1 MLKLI
6 TIRSEKPMPDKS
18 ITTEKTVTPKKPAKL
33 PEGKVTANLDL
44 QTFLPYRMYCLAA
57 QMSHAGHD
65 LRELLD
71 DTDFNIGEREWRV
84 ISILGAYGGLT
95 NGYVADALKTDAAT
109 VSRAVKVLK
118 KANLI
123 DTLNSK
129 KDRRKVLIYLTES
142 GAALYD
148 KVTPKR
154 IETGEMIDSGFTH
167 DELANLHYLLNKL
180 DRHLQHMENESED
193 EWE

>member
-1 MLKLI
+1 MSIAPVNPSKI
-6 TIRSEKPMPDKS
+6 TK
-18 ITTEKTVTPKKPAKL
+18 KTA
-33 PEGKVTANLDL
+33 GKVSCTLDL
-44 QTFLPYRMYCLAA
+44 QTFLPYRMYCLAV
-57 QMSHAGHD
+57 QMSHAGND
-65 LRELLD
+65 LQELLKD
-71 DTDFNIGEREWRV
+71 ADFSIGEREWRV
-84 ISILGAYGGLT
+84 VSILGAYGGLT
-95 NGYVADALKTDAAT
+95 NGNVAHALKTDAAT

-142 GAALYD
+142 GAKLYD

-154 IETGEMIDSGFTH
+154 IETGQLIDSCFSH
-167 DELANLHYLLNKL
+167 EELSTLHHLLNKL
-180 DRHLQHMENESED
+180 DRHLQHLENELED

>member
-1 MLKLI
+1 MSDKPVAKKNN
-6 TIRSEKPMPDKS
+6 TI
-18 ITTEKTVTPKKPAKL
+18 PKKTAKQ
-33 PEGKVTANLDL
+33 PVGKVDSSLDL

-57 QMSHAGHD
+57 QMSHAGND
-65 LRELLD
+65 LPELLHD
-71 DTDFNIGEREWRV
+71 SDITIGEREWRV

-95 NGYVADALKTDAAT
+95 NGNVAKALKTDAAT

-118 KANLI
+118 ASNLI

-142 GAALYD
+142 GAKFYD

-154 IETGEMIDSGFTH
+154 IEAGKMIDSCFTH
-167 DELANLHYLLNKL
+167 EELSTLHNLLNKL
-180 DRHLQHMENESED
+180 DRHLVHMENEFED

>member
-1 MLKLI
+1 
-6 TIRSEKPMPDKS
+6 MPDTPVVTKKTISLKKQAKS
-18 ITTEKTVTPKKPAKL
+18 
-33 PEGKVTANLDL
+33 PEGKVTSKLDL

-57 QMSHAGHD
+57 QMSHAGND
-65 LRELLD
+65 LPELLND
-71 DTDFNIGEREWRV
+71 AGFSIGEREWRV

-95 NGYVADALKTDAAT
+95 NGNVASALKTDSAT
-109 VSRAVKVLK
+109 ISRAVKVLK
-118 KANLI
+118 NEKLI

-142 GAALYD
+142 GARLYD

-154 IETGEMIDSGFTH
+154 IDTGEMINSCFTH
-167 DELANLHYLLNKL
+167 KELDTLHHLLNQL
-180 DRHLQHMENESED
+180 DRHLQHLENEFED

>member
-1 MLKLI
+1 MSDE
-6 TIRSEKPMPDKS
+6 SE
-18 ITTEKTVTPKKPAKL
+18 VTKKNVSLSKQGKL
-33 PEGKVTANLDL
+33 PEGKVNSNLDL
-44 QTFLPYRMYCLAA
+44 QTFLPYRMYCLAM
-57 QMSHAGHD
+57 QMSHAGND
-65 LRELLD
+65 LPELLN
-71 DTDFNIGEREWRV
+71 DTDIIIGEREWRV

-95 NGYVADALKTDAAT
+95 NGNVAIALKTDAAT

-118 KANLI
+118 KSLLI

-142 GAALYD
+142 GAKLYD

-154 IETGEMIDSGFTH
+154 IETGQMIDSCFLPE
-167 DELANLHYLLNKL
+167 ELSTLHHLLNKL
-180 DRHLQHMENESED
+180 DRHLQHMENEFED

>member
-1 MLKLI
+1 
-6 TIRSEKPMPDKS
+6 
-18 ITTEKTVTPKKPAKL
+18 
-33 PEGKVTANLDL
+33 
-44 QTFLPYRMYCLAA
+44 MYCLAA
-57 QMSHAGHD
+57 QMAHAVND
-65 LRELLD
+65 LSELLN
-71 DTDFNIGEREWRV
+71 DTDVTIGEREWRV

-95 NGYVADALKTDAAT
+95 NGNLASALKTDAAT

-118 KANLI
+118 STNLV

-142 GAALYD
+142 GAKLYD

-154 IETGEMIDSGFTH
+154 IESGQMIDKCFTNE
-167 DELANLHYLLNKL
+167 ELSTLHHLLNKL
-180 DRHLQHMENESED
+180 DRHMQHLENEFED

>member
-1 MLKLI
+1 MSANKIVTGKGEKLI
-6 TIRSEKPMPDKS
+6 
-18 ITTEKTVTPKKPAKL
+18 KKAKQ
-33 PEGKVTANLDL
+33 PVGKVSSNLDL

-57 QMSHAGHD
+57 QMSHAGND
-65 LRELLD
+65 LPELLN
-71 DTDFNIGEREWRV
+71 DTDIVIGEREWRV

-95 NGYVADALKTDAAT
+95 NGNVANALKTDAAT

-118 KANLI
+118 NSNLI

-142 GAALYD
+142 GAKLYD
-148 KVTPKR
+148 KITPKR
-154 IETGEMIDSGFTH
+154 IETGKMIDSCFTYE
-167 DELANLHYLLNKL
+167 ELSSLHHLLNKL
-180 DRHLQHMENESED
+180 DRHLQHMENELED